1 MTAGSPKPGNRRVI
15 TGIGPDG
22 KSCVLIDGPLR
33 DMGAGG
39 GGKLAWHTASVP
51 ADNSGTEDA
60 DPGPFGFDLM
70 HSGGTLFMVME
81 FAPGGPEFWHATDTL
96 EYVAMLEGEV
106 TLDLENGSVT
116 LSAGDVL
123 VDRGVVHSWRNDSGK
138 PARAAI
144 VIIPAHPAGK
154 GRTV

>member
-1 MTAGSPKPGNRRVI
+1 MTAGTRRVI

-60 DPGPFGFDLM
+60 DPGPFGFELM

-81 FAPGGPEFWHATDTL
+81 FAPGQQEFWHATDTL
-96 EYVAMLEGEV
+96 EYITMLDGEIVFQTEREEV
-106 TLDLENGSVT
+106 TLR
-116 LSAGDVL
+116 AGDVL
-123 VDRGVVHSWRNDSGK
+123 VDRGIVHSWRNDSGK

-144 VIIPAHPAGK
+144 VILPAHPVGP